1 MFGERESVLTQG
13 AVEFQVCCIVRHQA
27 PHIHASTET

>member
-13 AVEFQVCCIVRHQA
+13 AVEFKMCCVVRHQA
-27 PHIHASTET
+27 FHIHAPTET